1 MYESQPALS
10 DDPHSLHLLS
20 SLDAYL
26 HALIASLQAHLESL
40 RGKLSEAQTQARQL
54 SYSVKHSEQ
63 QEDLLKT
70 QGSELRDLVG
80 ELEAR
85 GEAVTRE
92 LNARRDEIQA
102 VTQIKEAEIRQ
113 TKTAQDKAIR
123 ELADE
128 LASLTL

>member
-1 MYESQPALS
+1 MYQSQPAES
-10 DDPHSLHLLS
+10 DDPNSLQLLS

-26 HALIASLQAHLESL
+26 QALINSLQAHMQSL
-40 RGKLSEAQTQARQL
+40 RDTLSEAQTQERQL

-70 QGSELRDLVG
+70 QGTELRELVG

-92 LNARRDEIQA
+92 FNARRDEIQA
-102 VTQIKEAEIRQ
+102 VTQIKEAEIKQ
-113 TKTAQDKAIR
+113 IKA
-123 ELADE
+123 A
-128 LASLTL
+128 

>member
-1 MYESQPALS
+1 MYQSQPAES
-10 DDPHSLHLLS
+10 DDPNSLQLLS
-20 SLDAYL
+20 ALDAYL
-26 HALIASLQAHLESL
+26 QALINSLQAHLQSL
-40 RGKLSEAQTQARQL
+40 RDTLSEAQTQERQL

-70 QGSELRDLVG
+70 QGTELRELVG

-92 LNARRDEIQA
+92 FNARKDEIHA

-113 TKTAQDKAIR
+113 IR
-123 ELADE
+123 A
-128 LASLTL
+128 A